1 MFEVFIDNRDGIVWN
16 ISRII
21 SQLKIKT
28 ARIGKATTVD
38 ITFIKN
44 SPFSDDEFKYGCG
57 DVIRIRKDDMNIF
70 YGYVFAVDEDE
81 NDEVKITAYDQVRYL
96 MFSDTIVMSN
106 TTATQ
111 LVKRIIKETGLK
123 AGDLADTGYAIP
135 KIMEDAQPFLDMICR
150 ALDSTLIADKELFVF
165 YDDFG
170 RLNLRNIKDMVLDI
184 VIGEKSL
191 MFSYKDK
198 RSIDTDTYNRIK
210 LYKDNKKTGKREAYV
225 AENST
230 TMAKW
235 GRLQYYQ
242 NIDEKMNKAQ
252 INKML
257 ENIMALKNREQR
269 SLKVEALG
277 DIRIRAGNIIWLAI
291 ESKGIKQQYVVNE
304 CIQNFDGDQH
314 TMSLDLVVYG

>member
-1 MFEVFIDNRDGIVWN
+1 
-16 ISRII
+16 
-21 SQLKIKT
+21 
-28 ARIGKATTVD
+28 
-38 ITFIKN
+38 
-44 SPFSDDEFKYGCG
+44 
-57 DVIRIRKDDMNIF
+57 MNIF